1 MKKLLFTC
9 LPILA
14 VSFAGAQTLQTYKG
28 VFETGTATYQY
39 YENEQ
44 SDRIYDGTFSYAGN
58 PYTITGKF
66 KQNRRTGKWK
76 TTAVNKVYKNE
87 KSRIQLNTTVT
98 GQYKNGSLDSTW
110 TYSTAIKTFNPKTKK
125 FAPKPEKTLS
135 TAHFTDNHFVGK
147 ITYERGIAA
156 KTVVTGQFNAAGFPD
171 GTWVIKSAKEMEEL
185 KYKDGVLLSRIV
197 KDIATGDKKVNED
210 FSGFVADFTKNY
222 DAANMFA
229 TVNGKMY
236 FADTVDFQNIATQL
250 WQNDFIVL
258 DGFGNIINPLYAY
271 KRSQTAPVVRYVKF
285 IECDGNTDCF
295 SNYMKKKN
303 AEADR
308 ISKEKAEEAER
319 LRMEALAKEE
329 LERIEREK
337 ELERQRLEQLAN
349 AERIGDEFFNQKK
362 YKSALNQYV
371 EVSKMGNSEKLTTKI
386 MQTEREIIKID
397 SLHSAKKMSFE
408 SLNSRVSPTFEK
420 AYNLTAAVKAKKKA
434 YGANYTMSV
443 DYLKTNFMPQFENLQ
458 SRIKNQGAEI
468 QESWTNDDQ
477 RMVEEIEILKK
488 QLDEVNKFYDAV
500 NDAVNTNNKAR
511 LRVLNSSLNPK
522 NIIHDMINYK
532 TM

>member
-9 LPILA
+9 LTLLA
-14 VSFAGAQTLQTYKG
+14 VSLAEAQTIQTYKG

-44 SDRIYDGTFSYAGN
+44 SDRVYDGSFNYVGN

-66 KQNRRTGKWK
+66 SKNQRTGKWK
-76 TTAVNKVYKNE
+76 IAAANKVYKTD
-87 KSRIQLNTTVT
+87 KSKIQLNTAVT
-98 GQYKNGSLDSTW
+98 GQYKNGSMDSAW
-110 TYSTAIKTFNPKTKK
+110 TYSNSIKTFNAKTKK
-125 FAPKPEKTLS
+125 FSPKPEKTLS
-135 TAHFTDNHFVGK
+135 TANFTDNHFVGK
-147 ITYERGIAA
+147 ITFEKGIAA
-156 KTVVTGQFNAAGFPD
+156 KTTVTGQFNAAGFPD
-171 GTWVIKSAKEMEEL
+171 GTWMIKSGKEMEEL

-197 KDIATGDKKVNED
+197 KDIATGDKKINED
-210 FSGFVADFTKNY
+210 FSTFIADFVKNY
-222 DAANMFA
+222 DAVNMFS
-229 TVNGKMY
+229 TINGKMY
-236 FADTVDFQNIATQL
+236 FADTVEFQNIATQT

-271 KRSQTAPVVRYVKF
+271 KRSHIAPVARYVKF

-303 AEADR
+303 SEMER
-308 ISKEKAEEAER
+308 INKEKAEEAER
-319 LRMEALAKEE
+319 LRTEALAKEA

-371 EVSKMGNSEKLTTKI
+371 EVSKIGNTERVATKI

-397 SLHSAKKMSFE
+397 SLHNLKKVNFE
-408 SLNSRVSPTFEK
+408 GLNSRVAATFDN
-420 AYNLTAAVKAKKKA
+420 AYSLAGTVKAKKKA
-434 YGANYTMSV
+434 YGVNYTMAV
-443 DYLKTNFMPQFENLQ
+443 DYLKTNFMPQFEALQ
-458 SRIKNQGAEI
+458 ASMKNENAGM

-488 QLDEVNKFYDAV
+488 QLEEVNQFYLAV
-500 NDAVNTNNKAR
+500 NDALTRNDKAK

-532 TM
+532 AN